1 MLLKLTLLTCH
12 FIRKITGANCARLR
26 TMPTSREELLRELKN
41 LMEEYS
47 AFQRSQPHLPQG
59 NLGEL
64 SQDEL
69 ELLVVAFQH
78 RKAKG
83 EPPVPSGLH

>member
-1 MLLKLTLLTCH
+1 
-12 FIRKITGANCARLR
+12 
-26 TMPTSREELLRELKN
+26 MPKSREELLRELKN

-47 AFQRSQPHLPQG
+47 TFRRSQPHLPQD
-59 NLGEL
+59 NLGDL

-83 EPPVPSGLH
+83 QPPAPSGLH